1 MHDDAEAPE
10 TACRCT
16 GTTAAPCA
24 EGLVRYRAAVVKG
37 CLPRGTAPH
46 CLVRLGLLTPP
57 PDDPDVLV
65 PVSPNIAES
74 ELLQPVRDLLGAQQD
89 RLRSISSG
97 FSPVHAIYRAARR
110 ESEDW
115 LTAVDG
121 TDAVPALLERAVRGC
136 RSELLTMHPT
146 GERGG
151 PHDPMD
157 PRLLPAGVTH
167 RALYPHAAR
176 THATRWRHLQDI
188 ARAGGQVRTLHQ
200 LTGRLLLCDRTTAY
214 LLGRGAV
221 EIRHPEVVAHLAE
234 VFDDAWERATPVTEP
249 DAAHAS
255 AAPTRAHTGDHPHAP
270 TGDHPRTHARARE
283 PHIVDEVRRAV
294 MRLLVSGLTDDAI
307 ARRLGVSRR
316 TVAAHVA
323 AISHDLGSRSRA
335 QLGYLLARADPT
347 L

>member
-1 MHDDAEAPE
+1 MHVDAQAPA
-10 TACRCT
+10 TGCRCADT
-16 GTTAAPCA
+16 AAAPCS

-37 CLPRGTAPH
+37 CLPRATAPH

-65 PVSPNIAES
+65 PVSPNVAES
-74 ELLQPVRDLLGAQQD
+74 ELLQPVRDSLDAQQD

-121 TDAVPALLERAVRGC
+121 ADAVPALLERAVRDC
-136 RSELLTMHPT
+136 RSELLTVQPT
-146 GERGG
+146 GERG
-151 PHDPMD
+151 PHDLAD
-157 PRLLPAGVTH
+157 PQLVPAGVTH

-176 THATRWRHLQDI
+176 THAAQWRHLQDI
-188 ARAGGQVRTLHQ
+188 ERAGGRVRTLQQ
-200 LTGRLLLCDRTTAY
+200 LTGRLILCDRAVAY

-221 EIRHPEVVAHLAE
+221 EIRHPAVVAHLAA
-234 VFDDAWERATPVTEP
+234 VFDDAWERARPVAEP
-249 DAAHAS
+249 DAA
-255 AAPTRAHTGDHPHAP
+255 R
-270 TGDHPRTHARARE
+270 ARAGARSRE
-283 PHIVDEVRRAV
+283 PQIVDEVRRAV
-294 MRLLVSGLTDDAI
+294 MQLLVSGLTDDAI

-323 AISHDLGSRSRA
+323 AISQALGSRSRA
-335 QLGYLLARADPT
+335 QLGYLIAHSDPT
-347 L
+347 LHPTP